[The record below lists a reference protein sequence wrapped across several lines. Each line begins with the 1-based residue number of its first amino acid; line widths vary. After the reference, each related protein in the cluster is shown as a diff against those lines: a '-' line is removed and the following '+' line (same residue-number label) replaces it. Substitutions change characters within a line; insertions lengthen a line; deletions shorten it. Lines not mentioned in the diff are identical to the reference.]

1 MKKNLRLISLLI
13 AFIGVSS
20 VSFAQ
25 ATWDAPSLKSSVVT
39 SGTTY
44 YVYNVGLEGFLNR
57 GGNWST
63 QAIVASTPYPPSE
76 PNQSTAHLKWTLTY
90 DEADLVWKFL
100 NVLISDRYLFAEN
113 PENGNVYSDGTAN
126 ITWVLDLVDAEN
138 NYYTV
143 QVPSTY
149 SGYDAEKFLGV
160 NPTAETTGRGL
171 CNLVRHN
178 TPSGDDYTKWF
189 FITEADYD
197 LYLAKKA
204 LDRYM
209 TYAKLVGGIDLASYI
224 TTYNANVTAD
234 ILEAANDL
242 SAELNP
248 FEVTSLITN
257 PSFENGLNGWTN
269 TDPGFWT
276 QTNAGLNPYR
286 DGSYFAERHIGG
298 PNNLGEI
305 SITQELTLPNGIY
318 GLVLSAHA
326 YQQSGSNPFHTNA
339 FVFAGDLSTEVS
351 VKGNY
356 FVDFIEVTD
365 GTLTIGYK
373 TEGQVACNWTA
384 FDNFRLYVYKTDATI
399 LNISAS
405 SFVFDEANTEKTF
418 TVSGIGLSDDVEFS
432 APEGISF
439 NPASVSSADAAAGK
453 LVTVTWDP
461 TVLGTTLD
469 GEITVSTTGADPQT
483 ISFVTSKDSECAN
496 FLAPEKNLIIDP
508 YFNNPVQPGWGNH
521 IITSEN
527 AYCGAHSGKV
537 WATRGG
543 SIDRSVTW
551 KPETAYLLRAY
562 VNTDDLG
569 FVLGLGKAWVEGH
582 KDNEAYNII
591 PNTEGEWQLF
601 ENGFV
606 TGASAGSEGGS
617 IWFNNYASG
626 KNVTGYIDN
635 MELYEAYAVNFV
647 TGEGSPVA
655 PLYLIKDDNIKI
667 TEPVTILLGKNVEG
681 WYTDSEYGTA
691 WDFETDV
698 VDGNKTLY
706 AKWQEGPSVVNI
718 LANPGFDESPH
729 FKAADAASD
738 LPSANAGANIHEV
751 AGWTI
756 GTIGNNSAASTFEY
770 GYAGTLNGQ
779 NPPATDQGGGN
790 TGAVLGI
797 STAWGAT
804 VAYTQEVTLPLG
816 GRYGI
821 IYNAYNSGP
830 KDANSSKVGWVPNE
844 GEAAL
849 STVTSFAVGEW
860 MKDTVEFVVEED
872 GAVGKIQVGISAP
885 STGSANVGR
894 IFFDQVQLVYLG
906 VGKAGLTNKIAEAE
920 TLYGDG
926 SGNGATALQ
935 TAITAAKVVEA
946 DDEATQSEVSEA
958 IAALEEAIYAYQLA
972 NASAENPVDMTDRII
987 NPSFEFADR
996 YEGWVNNGMGT
1007 STGNPGTLAF
1017 TKDGQVFAEKYVGP
1031 GNALPYAEFFQ
1042 TITDLPNGTYVLT
1055 ASAQA
1060 RVNENGTDPG
1070 YIEGAAIFA
1079 NQNEEI
1085 VSEGKDYTVT
1095 AAVIDGTLLIGFRVI
1110 PDQGN
1115 WVATDN
1121 YRLTYLGVDIEAMVA
1136 TLESLIAEAGEL
1148 SDNVMQATLKTDLE
1162 TAITQA
1168 ETALE
1173 TPTQEGIETAGA
1185 GLNAAIEAAV
1195 PSVVA
1200 YATLI
1205 DLIDSTNDKLVAYE
1219 EADKTDINAAV
1230 ATAQGVYDAAT
1241 EDVEGVES
1249 AIEALQAAFFT
1260 FGVANAD
1267 AVPMDMTDLIVNP
1280 SFEYNQGDFVEDIP
1294 GWIKVGTPMRDFCTR
1309 SDGGPAGGA
1318 FKTGNVY
1325 FQHWSGS
1332 RPDFSI
1338 SQVVTGLPE
1347 GLYKLFAD
1355 AGGDAGTT
1363 GTFVYAGDKE
1373 VEVTANGE
1381 YQVEFILKTDTV
1393 EIGFKSVSRTVNW
1406 AFADNFRLV
1415 YYGNKTSF
1423 NVSVN
1428 SLLFTNEVLEATFEV
1443 SSSTVENNIVITGP
1457 AGLTITPSTITPAEA
1472 ADTVVVTVTWDPEVL
1487 TSSTDN
1493 VITIDCEG
1501 AVGKTIAVAVSDDE
1515 ACSTILDPANNLITD
1530 PYYNNP
1536 VQAGWGNQGITGEN
1550 VFCGAYSG
1558 KVWGSCG
1565 GSLDKPVT
1573 WEAETA
1579 YIIRAYVNTN
1589 GEGYVL
1595 GLGNAYVEGVQD
1607 NESYNAIPNTNEEW
1621 ELYENSFITG
1631 ADATGGSVWFNNCHL
1646 GGGNLTGYID
1656 NLELYVAAL
1665 VTFDTNE
1672 GSEVPYEI
1680 VMKGSLVTEPAEV
1693 PEKDGFDFTG
1703 WFKDETCET
1712 AWNFAADV
1720 ANENT
1725 TIYAGWKLVGAV
1737 DYLNANDP
1745 VVSTRYYNL
1754 HGVEIVKP
1762 TENGIYIK
1770 QSVLQSGKVVVNKEY
1785 VKYIK

>member
-1 MKKNLRLISLLI
+1 MKKSLRLISLLI

-57 GGNWST
+57 GGDWST
-63 QAIVASTPYPPSE
+63 QAIVASTPYPPNE
-76 PNQSTAHLKWTLTY
+76 PNQSTEHLKWTLTY

-100 NVLISDRYLFAEN
+100 NVPTGDRYLFAEN
-113 PENGNVYSDGTAN
+113 PESGIVYTDGDAN

-298 PNNLGEI
+298 PNNLDEI
-305 SITQELTLPNGIY
+305 SIAQELTLPNGIY

-339 FVFAGDLSTEVS
+339 FVFAGDLSAEVS

-418 TVSGIGLSDDVEFS
+418 TVSGIGLSGDVEFS

-606 TGASAGSEGGS
+606 TGASAGSEDGS

-655 PLYLIKDDNIKI
+655 PLYLIKDDDIKI

-729 FKAADAASD
+729 FTAASDSLD

-751 AGWTI
+751 VGWTI

-770 GYAGTLNGQ
+770 GYPGTLNGQ
-779 NPPATDQGGGN
+779 RPPATDEGSG
-790 TGAVLGI
+790 TIGAVLGI

-860 MKDTVEFVVEED
+860 MKDTIEFVVEED

-926 SGNGATALQ
+926 SGNGADALSD
-935 TAITAAKVVEA
+935 AITAAKAVEA

-958 IAALEEAIYAYQLA
+958 IAALEEAIYAYRLA

-1205 DLIDSTNDKLVAYE
+1205 DLIDSTNEKLVAYE

-1230 ATAQGVYDAAT
+1230 ATAQSVYDAAT

-1267 AVPMDMTDLIVNP
+1267 AVPMDMTGFIRNP
-1280 SFEYNQGDFVEDIP
+1280 EFNSME
-1294 GWIKVGTPMRDFCTR
+1294 GWITTTGAQNSALATNQN
-1309 SDGGPAGGA
+1309 SGA
-1318 FKTGNVY
+1318 FAGTMPFWENWNGSAYTGKMY
-1325 FQHWSGS
+1325 
-1332 RPDFSI
+1332 
-1338 SQVVTGLPE
+1338 QVITGLPAGKYSFKIGVFANNGGE
-1347 GLYKLFAD
+1347 GL
-1355 AGGDAGTT
+1355 
-1363 GTFVYAGDKE
+1363 FVYAGENETPVSDASTPAFFSLNFE
-1373 VEVTANGE
+1373 FEGGE
-1381 YQVEFILKTDTV
+1381 L
-1393 EIGFKSVSRTVNW
+1393 EIGLDIRSGNNNWVGLDNASLTYLGTEAHPVLAVSKSSI
-1406 AFADNFRLV
+1406 AFSEDQ
-1415 YYGNKTSF
+1415 
-1423 NVSVN
+1423 
-1428 SLLFTNEVLEATFEV
+1428 LEQV
-1443 SSSTVENNIVITGP
+1443 IVITGMDIAANVEFDAPSGISFDP
-1457 AGLTITPSTITPAEA
+1457 AVVTPAE
-1472 ADTVVVTVTWDPEVL
+1472 TTGEGKEVTITWNPEVL
-1487 TSSTDN
+1487 GTTADGVIVISS
-1493 VITIDCEG
+1493 EG
-1501 AVGKTIAVAVSDDE
+1501 ADTLTVNFTTSVDSD
-1515 ACSTILDPANNLITD
+1515 CSTILDPANNLIDD
-1530 PYYNNP
+1530 PFFNNP
-1536 VQAGWGNQGITGEN
+1536 SQPGWGSHIITTEK
-1550 VFCGAYSG
+1550 VFCGLTSG
-1558 KVWGSCG
+1558 KVWGACG
-1565 GSLDKPVT
+1565 GSMDRAVS
-1573 WEAETA
+1573 WEPETP
-1579 YIIRAYVNTN
+1579 YIIRAYVNTD
-1589 GEGYVL
+1589 GEGFVI
-1595 GLGNAYVEGVQD
+1595 GLGNAYVEGVQ
-1607 NESYNAIPNTNEEW
+1607 NHEAYNLIPDTEGEW
-1621 ELYENSFITG
+1621 QLYENSFITG
-1631 ADATGGSVWFNNCHL
+1631 ADASADDGLIWFNTCNS
-1646 GGGNLTGYID
+1646 GANLTGYID

-1665 VTFDTNE
+1665 VTFETNE

-1680 VMKGSLVTEPAEV
+1680 VMKGSLVTEPAEA
-1693 PEKDGFDFTG
+1693 PEKDGFEFTG
-1703 WFKDETCET
+1703 WFKDEECET
-1712 AWNFAADV
+1712 AWNFAEDV
-1720 ANENT
+1720 ADDNT
-1725 TIYAGWKLVGAV
+1725 TIYAGWKLAGAV
-1737 DYLNANDP
+1737 DYLDANDP

>member
-76 PNQSTAHLKWTLTY
+76 PNQSTEHLKWTLTY

-100 NVLISDRYLFAEN
+100 NVPTGDRYLFAEN
-113 PENGNVYSDGTAN
+113 PENGIVYSDGASDKA
-126 ITWVLDLVDAEN
+126 ITWVLDLVDTDN
-138 NYYTV
+138 NYYTI

-149 SGYDAEKFLGV
+149 GGYNAEQFLGV
-160 NPTAETTGRGL
+160 NPDVEATNRGYA
-171 CNLVRHN
+171 NVVKYN

-234 ILEAANDL
+234 ILEAANEL

-276 QTNAGLNPYR
+276 QTNDGLNPYR

-373 TEGQVACNWTA
+373 TEGEVACNWTA
-384 FDNFRLYVYKTDATI
+384 FDNFRLYVYKADAGI
-399 LNISAS
+399 ISLS
-405 SFVFDEANTEKTF
+405 EGSFVFNETDTEKTF
-418 TVSGIGLSDDVEFS
+418 TVSGVGITDDIEFS

-439 NPASVSSADAAAGK
+439 EPASVSSADAAAGK
-453 LVTVTWDP
+453 LITVTWDP

-469 GEITVSTTGADPQT
+469 GEITVSSTGADPQI
-483 ISFVTSKDSECAN
+483 ISFMTSKDSECAN

-551 KPETAYLLRAY
+551 KPETAYLLRTY

-606 TGASAGSEGGS
+606 TGASAGSEGGL

-681 WYTDSEYGTA
+681 WYTDSEYNTP

-706 AKWQEGPSVVNI
+706 AKWQEGPSIVNV

-860 MKDTVEFVVEED
+860 MKDTIEFVVEED

-894 IFFDQVQLVYLG
+894 IFFDQVQLIYLG
-906 VGKAGLTNKIAEAE
+906 VGKAGLTDKIADAE

-926 SGNGATALQ
+926 SGNGADALSD
-935 TAITAAKVVEA
+935 AITAAKAVEA

-987 NPSFEFADR
+987 NPSFEFASR
-996 YEGWVNNGMGT
+996 YEGWVNNGMGS

-1031 GNALPYAEFFQ
+1031 GNALPAAGFYQ
-1042 TITDLPNGTYVLT
+1042 VISDLPNGTYVLT
-1055 ASAQA
+1055 ASGQA

-1079 NQNEEI
+1079 NHKEEI
-1085 VSEGKDYTVT
+1085 VSEGKDYTITV
-1095 AAVIDGTLLIGFRVI
+1095 AVIDGNLKIGFRVI
-1110 PDQGN
+1110 PEKGN
-1115 WVATDN
+1115 WVAADN
-1121 YRLTYLGVDIEAMVA
+1121 YRLTYIGVDVAAMA
-1136 TLESLIAEAGEL
+1136 ETLEAIIAEAEAL
-1148 SDNVMQATLKTDLE
+1148 TDVMQDVVATELAE
-1162 TAITQA
+1162 AIAEA
-1168 ETALE
+1168 ETAVA
-1173 TPTQEGIETAGA
+1173 TPTEGGISTAGA
-1185 GLNAAIEAAV
+1185 RLYAAIDAAN
-1195 PSVVA
+1195 PSIQA
-1200 YATLI
+1200 YAALI
-1205 DLIDSTNDKLVAYE
+1205 DLIESTNGALDLYE
-1219 EADKTDINAAV
+1219 EADKTDITAAV

-1241 EDVEGVES
+1241 ADIAGVES
-1249 AIEALQAAFFT
+1249 AIEALQDAFNT
-1260 FGVANAD
+1260 FAIANAD
-1267 AVPMDMTDLIVNP
+1267 EVPMDMTGFIRNP
-1280 SFEYNQGDFVEDIP
+1280 EFNSME
-1294 GWIKVGTPMRDFCTR
+1294 GWITTTGAQNSALATNQN
-1309 SDGGPAGGA
+1309 SGA
-1318 FKTGNVY
+1318 FAGTMPYWENWNGSPYTGKMY
-1325 FQHWSGS
+1325 
-1332 RPDFSI
+1332 
-1338 SQVVTGLPE
+1338 QVITGLPAGKYSFKIGVFANNGGE
-1347 GLYKLFAD
+1347 GL
-1355 AGGDAGTT
+1355 
-1363 GTFVYAGDKE
+1363 FVYAGENETPVSDASTPAFFSLNFE
-1373 VEVTANGE
+1373 FEGGE
-1381 YQVEFILKTDTV
+1381 L
-1393 EIGFKSVSRTVNW
+1393 EIGLDIRSGNNNWVGLDNASLTYLGTEAHPVLAVSKSSI
-1406 AFADNFRLV
+1406 AFSEDQ
-1415 YYGNKTSF
+1415 
-1423 NVSVN
+1423 
-1428 SLLFTNEVLEATFEV
+1428 LEQV
-1443 SSSTVENNIVITGP
+1443 IVITGMDIAANVEFDAP
-1457 AGLTITPSTITPAEA
+1457 AGISFDPAVVTPAE
-1472 ADTVVVTVTWDPEVL
+1472 TTGEGKEVTITWDPEVL
-1487 TSSTDN
+1487 GTTADGVIVISS
-1493 VITIDCEG
+1493 EG
-1501 AVGKTIAVAVSDDE
+1501 ADTITVNFTTSVDSD
-1515 ACSTILDPANNLITD
+1515 CSTILDPANNLIDD
-1530 PYYNNP
+1530 PFFNNP
-1536 VQAGWGNQGITGEN
+1536 SQPGWGNRIITTEE
-1550 VFCGAYSG
+1550 VFCGLTSG
-1558 KVWGSCG
+1558 KVWGACG
-1565 GSLDKPVT
+1565 GSMDRAVS
-1573 WEAETA
+1573 WEPETP

-1589 GEGYVL
+1589 GEGFVI
-1595 GLGNAYVEGVQD
+1595 GLGNAYVEGVQ
-1607 NESYNAIPNTNEEW
+1607 NHEAYNLIPDTEGAW
-1621 ELYENSFITG
+1621 QLYENSFITG
-1631 ADATGGSVWFNNCHL
+1631 ADASADNGLIWFNTCNS
-1646 GGGNLTGYID
+1646 GANLTGYID

-1665 VTFDTNE
+1665 VTFETNE

-1703 WFKDETCET
+1703 WFKDEECET
-1712 AWNFAADV
+1712 AWNFATDV
-1720 ANENT
+1720 ADDNT

-1770 QSVLQSGKVVVNKEY
+1770 QSVLQSGKVIVSKEY